1 VSALHP
7 TLTTP
12 ERKFIENQ
20 YHRPRG
26 THLFAFSIGR
36 AGVPGDPGGERLN
49 FANAAATEFNSQRV
63 YHSSEFGVRDI
74 DLIYSPYLKFAMGDM
89 DDGWSDLPPGY

>member
-1 VSALHP
+1 A
-7 TLTTP
+7 T
-12 ERKFIENQ
+12 
-20 YHRPRG
+20 
-26 THLFAFSIGR
+26 
-36 AGVPGDPGGERLN
+36 
-49 FANAAATEFNSQRV
+49 ATEFNSQRV

>member
-1 VSALHP
+1 MVATNRSARPGLRVSPRAANCARV
-7 TLTTP
+7 TP
-12 ERKFIENQ
+12 EGARLPF
-20 YHRPRG
+20 
-26 THLFAFSIGR
+26 
-36 AGVPGDPGGERLN
+36 GD
-49 FANAAATEFNSQRV
+49 ATATEFNSQRV